1 MSKVVITV
9 LGQDRPGLVAEVSAV
24 LAEHGFNIEDVSQ
37 TLAQSQFAGI
47 FIASVPA
54 GEMAEEAGLRLDAS
68 FATRFAGQP
77 LHVWRYPL
85 ENGQGPAAGH
95 AASEPFVITSQGP
108 DRVGLIAGL
117 AGVLA
122 AHGANIV
129 NLKAAFQGDDHTRM
143 RMIFEADVP
152 SAVDRRAFRDALYAK
167 ARELGHDLSLQH
179 RNIFEIIHHV

>member
-54 GEMAEEAGLRLDAS
+54 GEDAEAASRRLDAR
-68 FATRFAGQP
+68 FAVLFAGQP
-77 LHVWRYPL
+77 IHVWRYPL
-85 ENGQGPAAGH
+85 ENGQAPAVDRS
-95 AASEPFVITSQGP
+95 ASEPFVITSQGP
-108 DRVGLIAGL
+108 DRAGLIAGL

-122 AHGANIV
+122 AHGTNIV
-129 NLKAAFQGDDHTRM
+129 NLKAAFQGDDRARV
-143 RMIFEADVP
+143 RMIFETDVP
-152 SAVDRRAFRDALYAK
+152 ASVDRRAFRDALYAK
-167 ARELGHDLSLQH
+167 ARELGHELSLQH

>member
-1 MSKVVITV
+1 MNKVVITV
-9 LGQDRPGLVAEVSAV
+9 LGQDRPGLVAEVCAV
-24 LAEHGFNIEDVSQ
+24 LAEHGYNIEDVSQ
-37 TLAQSQFAGI
+37 TLVQSQFAGI

-54 GEMAEEAGLRLDAS
+54 GDDAEESGRRLDARL
-68 FATRFAGQP
+68 AALFAGQP

-85 ENGQGPAAGH
+85 RNGQASAAERP
-95 AASEPFVITSQGP
+95 ASEPFVITSQGP

-129 NLKAAFQGDDHTRM
+129 NLKAAFQIDDHSRM
-143 RMIFEADVP
+143 RMIFETDVP
-152 SAVDRRAFRDALYAK
+152 ASVDRRAFRDALYAK
-167 ARELGHDLSLQH
+167 AEELGHDLSLQH